1 MVKLFLSWTNKWLFN
16 QMLLWQSGEQ
26 SANWIKH
33 QYNGQRTVIEKN
45 LAQKCAGTIRKKVDS
60 VFLHQREK
68 NESHTLSDRQQGSL
82 SLPFE
87 NGTNNKG
94 TYDQINKKNLALS
107 SKWQYAYHCRI
118 NAFSSEHSSQQKI
131 KEKARLFKVASSSQS
146 FFSSFLTTWFSDS
159 KFICFLPISSTTSI
173 HSLAFWSIQLGDECN
188 DTKLEFWSFI
198 SISPFQYDFKSAP
211 KN

>member
-1 MVKLFLSWTNKWLFN
+1 MLELLGRKLTLFSSTKEKRMKAIHFQIDNKAAFPN
-16 QMLLWQSGEQ
+16 
-26 SANWIKH
+26 K
-33 QYNGQRTVIEKN
+33 NG
-45 LAQKCAGTIRKKVDS
+45 
-60 VFLHQREK
+60 
-68 NESHTLSDRQQGSL
+68 
-82 SLPFE
+82 P
-87 NGTNNKG
+87 NNKG

-118 NAFSSEHSSQQKI
+118 TAFSSEHSSQQKI

-159 KFICFLPISSTTSI
+159 KFICFLPIPSTTSI

-198 SISPFQYDFKSAP
+198 SISSFQYDFKSAP

>member
-1 MVKLFLSWTNKWLFN
+1 MNRKLESFAMVKLFLSWTNKWLFN

-26 SANWIKH
+26 SAIWIKH
-33 QYNGQRTVIEKN
+33 QYNGQRRVRQEN

-87 NGTNNKG
+87 NGMNNKR

-107 SKWQYAYHCRI
+107 SKWQYTYHCRI
-118 NAFSSEHSSQQKI
+118 TAFSSEHSSQQKI
-131 KEKARLFKVASSSQS
+131 KEKASSSKWLLHPKVFVVVSWQLG
-146 FFSSFLTTWFSDS
+146 FLTINLFASCLS
-159 KFICFLPISSTTSI
+159 HQPL
-173 HSLAFWSIQLGDECN
+173 
-188 DTKLEFWSFI
+188 
-198 SISPFQYDFKSAP
+198 QYIAWHFDPYS
-211 KN
+211 